1 MRIIRLCPRAAAI
14 VIVAVAVVA
23 AACSSDAPTA
33 PSTAQNAK
41 ILSRFDSLANQTDD
55 PLRADALARIA
66 QLLAEGA
73 PVGTGTIRVNGVGGP
88 FTMIAALEVTSIGGQ
103 PVDSQY
109 TVAGWEGNAPDSV
122 IVLMLHGG
130 EVSATVSEH
139 HGSVAGPGG
148 TATITV
154 QSGGASCTSFAGQ
167 APPDLEVPTPSS
179 CAEQRSQMAFASR
192 FGNSPT
198 ITVDMPAQTVMG
210 IRLVFDTPA
219 A

>member
-1 MRIIRLCPRAAAI
+1 MRIVRLLPRAATILVFA
-14 VIVAVAVVA
+14 AATGA
-23 AACSSDAPTA
+23 AACSSDSATAPT
-33 PSTAQNAK
+33 TAQNVK
-41 ILSRFDSLANQTDD
+41 ILSRFDSLANQTPD
-55 PLRADALARIA
+55 PLRADALAQIA
-66 QLLAEGA
+66 QLLAQGA

-122 IVLMLHGG
+122 VLLTLHDG
-130 EVSATVSEH
+130 EVSAIVSEH

-167 APPDLEVPTPSS
+167 APPDLDVPTPSS
-179 CAEQRSQMAFASR
+179 CSEQRSQMTFSST